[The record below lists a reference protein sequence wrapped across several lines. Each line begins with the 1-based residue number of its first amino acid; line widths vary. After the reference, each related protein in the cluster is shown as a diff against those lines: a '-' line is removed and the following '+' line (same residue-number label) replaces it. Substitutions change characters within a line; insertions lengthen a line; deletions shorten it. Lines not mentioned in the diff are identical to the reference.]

1 MANTEGIESY
11 CRNCVSRDFV
21 MGRGLVCKRTGTL
34 PDFED
39 ACENF
44 QKDEELEKIAP
55 TPDPEIFSAC

>member
-44 QKDEELEKIAP
+44 KKMKNWKR
-55 TPDPEIFSAC
+55 